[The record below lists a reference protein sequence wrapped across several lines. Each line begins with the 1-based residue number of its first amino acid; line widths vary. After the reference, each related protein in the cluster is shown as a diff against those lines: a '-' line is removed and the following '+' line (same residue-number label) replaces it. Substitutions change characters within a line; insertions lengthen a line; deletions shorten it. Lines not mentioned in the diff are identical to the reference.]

1 MSIICQTERLNIR
14 EYQLADAEAILQLFN
29 EDAFINNIG
38 DKQLRTTADAEA
50 YISDKLL
57 ASYQQHGFGL
67 YLLEDKHT
75 ANAIG
80 MCGLVKRPELEYPDL
95 GYALL
100 EQYAGQ
106 GYAREAAAAVLN
118 WAAKNLAQ
126 QTIQAVTLP
135 TNQRS
140 NQLLQRLGFDFIG
153 NKALYDSD
161 NNLYQIRLEAP

>member
-38 DKQLRTTADAEA
+38 DKQLRTIADAEA
-50 YISDKLL
+50 YINDKLL
-57 ASYQQHGFGL
+57 ASYQHYGFGL

-75 ANAIG
+75 AKAIG
-80 MCGLVKRPELEYPDL
+80 MCGLVIRAELEYPDL

-100 EQYAGQ
+100 QQYAGQ
-106 GYAREAAAAVLN
+106 GYAHEACIAVLN
-118 WAAKNLAQ
+118 WAAQNLALE
-126 QTIQAVTLP
+126 TIQAVTLP

-140 NQLLQRLGFDFIG
+140 NQLLQRLGFTHIG
-153 NKALYDSD
+153 RKALYSSD
-161 NNLYQIRLEAP
+161 NYLYQIRLEAP